1 MLTSPALALQTG
13 LRTALLADTALVT
26 ALGGDQV
33 FDDVPRE
40 APFPYITIG
49 DIDTRDWST
58 QTSRGHEHIVTL
70 HLWSRYRGRKQVQ
83 DLIAEVDRIL
93 DGGDPPLQ
101 GHRLVNLSTVFWTA
115 QREPDGEVYRGTVR
129 LRAVTEPI
137 A

>member
-1 MLTSPALALQTG
+1 MPTSPALALQTG
-13 LRTALLADTALVT
+13 LRTALLADAALVA

-70 HLWSRYRGRKQVQ
+70 QLWSRYRGRKQVQ

>member
-1 MLTSPALALQTG
+1 MSTSPALALQTG
-13 LRTALLADTALVT
+13 LRAALLADAGLVS
-26 ALGGDQV
+26 ALGGGQV

-58 QTSRGHEHIVTL
+58 QSSRGHEHTVTL

-93 DGGDPPLQ
+93 DGAAPPLT

-115 QREPDGEVYRGTVR
+115 QREPDGEVYRGTMR
-129 LRAVTEPI
+129 LRAVTEPVE
-137 A
+137 

>member
-1 MLTSPALALQTG
+1 MTTSPALALQTG
-13 LRTALLADTALVT
+13 LRIALLADAALVA

-70 HLWSRYRGRKQVQ
+70 HLWSRHRGRKQVQ

-93 DGGDPPLQ
+93 DGADPPLQ

-115 QREPDGEVYRGTVR
+115 QREPDGEIYRGTVR

>member
-1 MLTSPALALQTG
+1 MPTSPALALQTG
-13 LRTALLADTALVT
+13 LRTALLADAALVA
-26 ALGGDQV
+26 ALGGEQV

-70 HLWSRYRGRKQVQ
+70 QLWSRYRGRKQVQ

>member
-1 MLTSPALALQTG
+1 MTTSPALALQTG
-13 LRTALLADTALVT
+13 LRAALLADAGLVS
-26 ALGGDQV
+26 ALGGGQV

-49 DIDTRDWST
+49 DIDSRDWST
-58 QTSRGHEHIVTL
+58 QTSRGHEHTVTL

-93 DGGDPPLQ
+93 DGAAPPLT

-115 QREPDGEVYRGTVR
+115 QREPDGEVYRGTMR

>member
-1 MLTSPALALQTG
+1 MSTSPALALQTG
-13 LRTALLADTALVT
+13 LRAALLADAGLVS
-26 ALGGDQV
+26 ALGGGQV

-58 QTSRGHEHIVTL
+58 QSSRGHEHTVTL

-93 DGGDPPLQ
+93 DGAAPPLN

-115 QREPDGEVYRGTVR
+115 QREPDGEVYRGTMR

-137 A
+137 E

>member
-1 MLTSPALALQTG
+1 MSTSPALALQTG
-13 LRTALLADTALVT
+13 LRAALLADAGLVS
-26 ALGGDQV
+26 ALGGEQV

-49 DIDTRDWST
+49 DIDSRDWST
-58 QTSRGHEHIVTL
+58 QSSRGHEHTVTL
-70 HLWSRYRGRKQVQ
+70 QLWSRYRGRKQVQ

-93 DGGDPPLQ
+93 DGAAPPLN

-115 QREPDGEVYRGTVR
+115 QREPDGEVYRGTMR

>member
-1 MLTSPALALQTG
+1 MTTSPAMALQAG
-13 LRTALLADTALVT
+13 LRAALVADSALVT
-26 ALGGDQV
+26 ALGGEQV
-33 FDDVPRE
+33 FDDVPRDV
-40 APFPYITIG
+40 PFPYITIG

-58 QTSRGHEHIVTL
+58 QTLRGHEHTVTL

-93 DGGDPPLQ
+93 DGASPPLE
-101 GHRLVNLSTVFWTA
+101 GYRLVNLSTVFWTA

-137 A
+137 G